1 MRPCDKEDLAQEKL
15 LAELEGRAFDARAF
29 SRDYLRYSEVSCADV
44 EEVQVHVPR
53 SKQKR
58 PVGTFEAQ
66 SAAHRDGE
74 LRALLSELIARD
86 LTYAQ
91 IATELTKRCI
101 PKATWRSRGGWRR
114 WGVRDLLRRQGL
126 RIGQTEGRR
135 RGGRATKGIK
145 HKPRS
150 RERPPTPL
158 CVLVCE
164 LRLGEWSYRD
174 IREYLGVS
182 YRCVSRSVDRGIGDE
197 GKQERYRK
205 LTTASSARTGPRR
218 CG

>member
-29 SRDYLRYSEVSCADV
+29 SRNYLRYNEVACADV

-74 LRALLSELIARD
+74 LRALLSD
-86 LTYAQ
+86 LLAQ
-91 IATELTKRCI
+91 GMTQAQVAAELTARRS
-101 PKATWRSRGGWRR
+101 PKATWRSRAGWQK
-114 WGVRDLLRRQGL
+114 WGARELLRRQGL
-126 RIGQTEGRR
+126 GVGQTEGRR
-135 RGGRATKGIK
+135 MGGRATKGVK
-145 HKPRS
+145 HKPRE

-174 IREYLGVS
+174 ISEYLGIS
-182 YRCVSRSVDRGIGDE
+182 YRCVSRSVDRGVGDE
-197 GKQERYRK
+197 WKQERYRK
-205 LTTASSARTGPRR
+205 CDSHK
-218 CG
+218 